1 MGWARCDFQVV
12 SVEFVEVKAEGI
24 LDRQRVLTRVLTE
37 EGTSTLLSF
46 FDRSFHFSASFPS
59 FDRFS
64 TIMLLLPFG

>member
-1 MGWARCDFQVV
+1 MGWARYDFQVV
-12 SVEFVEVKAEGI
+12 SVEFAEVKAEGI
-24 LDRQRVLTRVLTE
+24 LDRQRALTE
-37 EGTSTLLSF
+37 EGSSILLSF

>member
-1 MGWARCDFQVV
+1 MSA
-12 SVEFVEVKAEGI
+12 EFVEVKAEGL
-24 LDRQRVLTRVLTE
+24 LDRQRALTE
-37 EGTSTLLSF
+37 EGTSILLSF

>member
-1 MGWARCDFQVV
+1 MGWARYDFQVV
-12 SVEFVEVKAEGI
+12 SAEFVEVKAEGI
-24 LDRQRVLTRVLTE
+24 LDRQRALTE
-37 EGTSTLLSF
+37 EGISTLLSF

>member
-1 MGWARCDFQVV
+1 MGWARYDFHVV

-24 LDRQRVLTRVLTE
+24 LDRQRASIE
-37 EGTSTLLSF
+37 EGTSTLISF

-64 TIMLLLPFG
+64 TIMLLLPLG

>member
-1 MGWARCDFQVV
+1 MGWARYECQVM
-12 SVEFVEVKAEGI
+12 SAEFVEVKAEGL
-24 LDRQRVLTRVLTE
+24 LDRQRALTE
-37 EGTSTLLSF
+37 EGTSILLSF

>member
-24 LDRQRVLTRVLTE
+24 LDRQRVLTE

-59 FDRFS
+59 LDRFS
-64 TIMLLLPFG
+64 TIMLFLPFG

>member
-1 MGWARCDFQVV
+1 MGWARYDFQVV

-24 LDRQRVLTRVLTE
+24 LDRQHVLTE
-37 EGTSTLLSF
+37 EGTFTLLSF

-64 TIMLLLPFG
+64 TIMLFLPFG

>member
-1 MGWARCDFQVV
+1 MGWARYDFQVV

-24 LDRQRVLTRVLTE
+24 LDRQRALTE

>member
-1 MGWARCDFQVV
+1 MGWARYDFQVV
-12 SVEFVEVKAEGI
+12 SAEFVEVKAEGI
-24 LDRQRVLTRVLTE
+24 FDRQRASIE
-37 EGTSTLLSF
+37 EGTSTLFSF